1 MSNNS
6 EKALKMHEEWSGK
19 LETTAKAHVNTR
31 EDLAIAYTPGVAEP
45 CKVIAENP
53 EAAYKYT
60 IKANTVAVVS
70 DGSAVLGLGNIGAL
84 AAMPVMEGKCVLF
97 KEFGNVDA
105 FPLCIKSKDVDEIV
119 NTIYLISGSCGGVNL
134 EDISAPRCFEI
145 EKKLNE
151 YCAKVGIEAGAF
163 NYTFNADS
171 TFTSQLKG
179 RTLNG
184 TYSFNAEEKT
194 IELKYGKLSKL
205 NLATMTAYVVL
216 SDNQLSLLFNV
227 DKLLDFLT
235 KLSSL
240 SDNTALQTINK
251 LASEYDGMKLGFELS
266 K

>member
-1 MSNNS
+1 MKRNWIFELTVCALLFLVTGVQAQSLKDILNS
-6 EKALKMHEEWSGK
+6 SAVRDAVTAVTGGKQLSVENLAGTWTYVNPAIQLEGDNALK
-19 LETTAKAHVNTR
+19 N
-31 EDLAIAYTPGVAEP
+31 VAAS
-45 CKVIAENP
+45 V
-53 EAAYKYT
+53 AA
-60 IKANTVAVVS
+60 S
-70 DGSAVLGLGNIGAL
+70 
-84 AAMPVMEGKCVLF
+84 
-97 KEFGNVDA
+97 
-105 FPLCIKSKDVDEIV
+105 
-119 NTIYLISGSCGGVNL
+119 
-134 EDISAPRCFEI
+134 EI

>member
-1 MSNNS
+1 MSKNS
-6 EKALKMHEEWSGK
+6 KKMKRNRIFKLMVCALLFLVTGVQAQSLKDILNSSAVKDAVTAVTGGKQLSVENLAGTWTYVNPAIQLEGDNALK
-19 LETTAKAHVNTR
+19 N
-31 EDLAIAYTPGVAEP
+31 VAAR
-45 CKVIAENP
+45 V
-53 EAAYKYT
+53 AA
-60 IKANTVAVVS
+60 S
-70 DGSAVLGLGNIGAL
+70 
-84 AAMPVMEGKCVLF
+84 
-97 KEFGNVDA
+97 
-105 FPLCIKSKDVDEIV
+105 
-119 NTIYLISGSCGGVNL
+119 
-134 EDISAPRCFEI
+134 EI

>member
-1 MSNNS
+1 MSKNS
-6 EKALKMHEEWSGK
+6 KKMKRNRIFKLMVCALLFLVTGVQAQSLKDILNSSAVKDAVTAVTGGKQLSVENLAGTWTYVNPAIQLEGDNALK
-19 LETTAKAHVNTR
+19 N
-31 EDLAIAYTPGVAEP
+31 VAAS
-45 CKVIAENP
+45 V
-53 EAAYKYT
+53 AA
-60 IKANTVAVVS
+60 S
-70 DGSAVLGLGNIGAL
+70 
-84 AAMPVMEGKCVLF
+84 
-97 KEFGNVDA
+97 
-105 FPLCIKSKDVDEIV
+105 
-119 NTIYLISGSCGGVNL
+119 
-134 EDISAPRCFEI
+134 EI

>member
-1 MSNNS
+1 MKRNWIFELTVCALLFLVTGVQSQSLKDILNS
-6 EKALKMHEEWSGK
+6 SAVKDAVTAVTGGKQLSVENLAGTWTYVNPAIQLEGDNALK
-19 LETTAKAHVNTR
+19 N
-31 EDLAIAYTPGVAEP
+31 VAAS
-45 CKVIAENP
+45 V
-53 EAAYKYT
+53 AA
-60 IKANTVAVVS
+60 S
-70 DGSAVLGLGNIGAL
+70 
-84 AAMPVMEGKCVLF
+84 
-97 KEFGNVDA
+97 
-105 FPLCIKSKDVDEIV
+105 
-119 NTIYLISGSCGGVNL
+119 
-134 EDISAPRCFEI
+134 EI

>member
-1 MSNNS
+1 MKRNRIFKLMVCALLFLVTGVQAQSLKDILNS
-6 EKALKMHEEWSGK
+6 SAVKDAVTAVTGGKQLSVENLAGTWTYVNPAIQLEGDNALK
-19 LETTAKAHVNTR
+19 N
-31 EDLAIAYTPGVAEP
+31 VAAS
-45 CKVIAENP
+45 V
-53 EAAYKYT
+53 AA
-60 IKANTVAVVS
+60 S
-70 DGSAVLGLGNIGAL
+70 
-84 AAMPVMEGKCVLF
+84 
-97 KEFGNVDA
+97 
-105 FPLCIKSKDVDEIV
+105 
-119 NTIYLISGSCGGVNL
+119 
-134 EDISAPRCFEI
+134 EI

-179 RTLNG
+179 QTLNG

>member
-1 MSNNS
+1 MKRNRIFKLMVCALLFLVTGVQAQSLKDILNS
-6 EKALKMHEEWSGK
+6 SAVKDAVTAVTGGKQLSVENLAGTWTYVNPAIQLEGDNALK
-19 LETTAKAHVNTR
+19 N
-31 EDLAIAYTPGVAEP
+31 VAAS
-45 CKVIAENP
+45 V
-53 EAAYKYT
+53 AA
-60 IKANTVAVVS
+60 S
-70 DGSAVLGLGNIGAL
+70 
-84 AAMPVMEGKCVLF
+84 
-97 KEFGNVDA
+97 
-105 FPLCIKSKDVDEIV
+105 
-119 NTIYLISGSCGGVNL
+119 
-134 EDISAPRCFEI
+134 EI

-240 SDNTALQTINK
+240 SDNTALQAINK
-251 LASEYDGMKLGFELS
+251 LASEYDGMKLGFEL
-266 K
+266 KKQ

>member
-1 MSNNS
+1 MKRNRIFKLMVCALLFLVTGVQAQSLKDILNS
-6 EKALKMHEEWSGK
+6 SAVKDAVTAVTGGKQLSVENLAGTWTYVNPAIQLEGDNALK
-19 LETTAKAHVNTR
+19 N
-31 EDLAIAYTPGVAEP
+31 VAAS
-45 CKVIAENP
+45 V
-53 EAAYKYT
+53 AA
-60 IKANTVAVVS
+60 S
-70 DGSAVLGLGNIGAL
+70 
-84 AAMPVMEGKCVLF
+84 
-97 KEFGNVDA
+97 
-105 FPLCIKSKDVDEIV
+105 
-119 NTIYLISGSCGGVNL
+119 
-134 EDISAPRCFEI
+134 EI

-151 YCAKVGIEAGAF
+151 YCAKIGIEAGAF

>member
-1 MSNNS
+1 MKRNRIFKLMVCALLFLVTGVQAQSLKDILNS
-6 EKALKMHEEWSGK
+6 SAVKDAVTAVTGGKQLSVENLAGTWTYVNPAIQLEGDNALK
-19 LETTAKAHVNTR
+19 N
-31 EDLAIAYTPGVAEP
+31 VAAS
-45 CKVIAENP
+45 V
-53 EAAYKYT
+53 AA
-60 IKANTVAVVS
+60 S
-70 DGSAVLGLGNIGAL
+70 
-84 AAMPVMEGKCVLF
+84 
-97 KEFGNVDA
+97 
-105 FPLCIKSKDVDEIV
+105 
-119 NTIYLISGSCGGVNL
+119 
-134 EDISAPRCFEI
+134 EI
-145 EKKLNE
+145 E
-151 YCAKVGIEAGAF
+151 

>member
-1 MSNNS
+1 MVCALLFLVTGVQAQSLKDILNS
-6 EKALKMHEEWSGK
+6 SAVRDAVTAVTGGKQLSVENLAGTWTYVNPAIQLEGDNALK
-19 LETTAKAHVNTR
+19 N
-31 EDLAIAYTPGVAEP
+31 VAAS
-45 CKVIAENP
+45 V
-53 EAAYKYT
+53 AA
-60 IKANTVAVVS
+60 S
-70 DGSAVLGLGNIGAL
+70 
-84 AAMPVMEGKCVLF
+84 
-97 KEFGNVDA
+97 
-105 FPLCIKSKDVDEIV
+105 
-119 NTIYLISGSCGGVNL
+119 
-134 EDISAPRCFEI
+134 EI

-216 SDNQLSLLFNV
+216 SDDQLSLLFNV

>member
-1 MSNNS
+1 MKRNWIFELTVCALLFLVTGVQAQSLKDILNS
-6 EKALKMHEEWSGK
+6 SAVKDAVTAVTGGKQLSVENLAGTWTYVNPAIQLEGDNALK
-19 LETTAKAHVNTR
+19 N
-31 EDLAIAYTPGVAEP
+31 VAAS
-45 CKVIAENP
+45 V
-53 EAAYKYT
+53 AA
-60 IKANTVAVVS
+60 
-70 DGSAVLGLGNIGAL
+70 
-84 AAMPVMEGKCVLF
+84 P
-97 KEFGNVDA
+97 
-105 FPLCIKSKDVDEIV
+105 
-119 NTIYLISGSCGGVNL
+119 
-134 EDISAPRCFEI
+134 EI

-216 SDNQLSLLFNV
+216 SDDQLSLLFNV

>member
-1 MSNNS
+1 MKRNRIFKLMVCALLFLVTGVQAQSLKDILNS
-6 EKALKMHEEWSGK
+6 SAVRDAVTAVTGGKQLSVENLAGTWTYVNPAIQLEGDNALK
-19 LETTAKAHVNTR
+19 N
-31 EDLAIAYTPGVAEP
+31 VAAS
-45 CKVIAENP
+45 V
-53 EAAYKYT
+53 AA
-60 IKANTVAVVS
+60 S
-70 DGSAVLGLGNIGAL
+70 
-84 AAMPVMEGKCVLF
+84 
-97 KEFGNVDA
+97 
-105 FPLCIKSKDVDEIV
+105 
-119 NTIYLISGSCGGVNL
+119 
-134 EDISAPRCFEI
+134 EI